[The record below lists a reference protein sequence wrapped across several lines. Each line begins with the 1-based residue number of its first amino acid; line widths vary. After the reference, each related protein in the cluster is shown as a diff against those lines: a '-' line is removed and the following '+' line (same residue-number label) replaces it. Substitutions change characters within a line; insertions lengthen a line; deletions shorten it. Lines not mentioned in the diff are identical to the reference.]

1 MLVGLIGKPNTGKS
15 SFFSA
20 ATMID
25 VPIANYPFTTIQPN
39 VGIAYVLKKCV
50 HEELGVNDNPKNSL
64 CVNGIRHIPVKLV
77 DVAGLIP
84 DASKGLGLGNKFLDE
99 LRRADALIHVVD
111 ASGSTD
117 KEGKAVEPGSHDP
130 SEDVFFVEKEYDSWM
145 AGIIRKDWE
154 KIAHLTDQSKAFE
167 ELLEKLTG
175 LGVGRGDLTEA
186 MRKINPSGKRLQQW
200 TAMPPSYAG
209 MISVHLPL

>member
-50 HEELGVNDNPKNSL
+50 

-154 KIAHLTDQSKAFE
+154 KI
-167 ELLEKLTG
+167 
-175 LGVGRGDLTEA
+175 
-186 MRKINPSGKRLQQW
+186 
-200 TAMPPSYAG
+200 
-209 MISVHLPL
+209 

>member
-64 CVNGIRHIPVKLV
+64 CIKGIRHIPVKLV
-77 DVAGLIP
+77 DVA
-84 DASKGLGLGNKFLDE
+84 
-99 LRRADALIHVVD
+99 V
-111 ASGSTD
+111 
-117 KEGKAVEPGSHDP
+117 
-130 SEDVFFVEKEYDSWM
+130 
-145 AGIIRKDWE
+145 
-154 KIAHLTDQSKAFE
+154 
-167 ELLEKLTG
+167 
-175 LGVGRGDLTEA
+175 
-186 MRKINPSGKRLQQW
+186 
-200 TAMPPSYAG
+200 
-209 MISVHLPL
+209 